1 MNQYAQPPPPHVP
14 LPTDSGSP
22 TSTSEM
28 MVPPMPHPQ
37 SMYYAPLEA
46 KSECWPP
53 GHGIQPPQMQPP
65 SNESEALPPLCA
77 GCRLRI
83 EDKFYLSAVDVKWHS
98 ACLKCAE
105 CGVELETQSSCFER
119 DGHIYCREDYRRYN
133 FFFFSLEFFTCN
145 LNFCRIYNVNKCAR
159 CHLEIQ
165 PSDLVMKARQFLFHV
180 DCFRCDT
187 CGVVLKKGDLFGMFD
202 DHLYC
207 RLHYDVAAA
216 AADLIH
222 PPSHGPFTPD
232 PMGHSPDGGQPYP
245 GVHMPFAPG
254 GPFPGPPPPG
264 SGDPVGWY
272 PPPDFPP
279 MGPGGNG
286 PPGPGD
292 FQYGDNNNE
301 PMLKKRRGRKKRKV
315 ETFAA
320 MNNYLEASGYPPGMD
335 GQGAPGKTKRARTS
349 FKHHQLRIMKHHF
362 QINQNPDSRELKILS
377 QKTQLD
383 KKVLQVRNSKT
394 HPIPSLVFTKR
405 FFF

>member
-133 FFFFSLEFFTCN
+133 FLIFFLSRIFYLQFEFLQDLQCQQMRPVPPRDSALRSSHESQAVPVSRRLLPVRHLRSRLEERRP
-145 LNFCRIYNVNKCAR
+145 LW
-159 CHLEIQ
+159 
-165 PSDLVMKARQFLFHV
+165 HV
-180 DCFRCDT
+180 
-187 CGVVLKKGDLFGMFD
+187 
-202 DHLYC
+202 
-207 RLHYDVAAA
+207 
-216 AADLIH
+216 
-222 PPSHGPFTPD
+222 
-232 PMGHSPDGGQPYP
+232 
-245 GVHMPFAPG
+245 
-254 GPFPGPPPPG
+254 
-264 SGDPVGWY
+264 
-272 PPPDFPP
+272 
-279 MGPGGNG
+279 
-286 PPGPGD
+286 
-292 FQYGDNNNE
+292 
-301 PMLKKRRGRKKRKV
+301 
-315 ETFAA
+315 
-320 MNNYLEASGYPPGMD
+320 
-335 GQGAPGKTKRARTS
+335 
-349 FKHHQLRIMKHHF
+349 
-362 QINQNPDSRELKILS
+362 
-377 QKTQLD
+377 
-383 KKVLQVRNSKT
+383 
-394 HPIPSLVFTKR
+394 
-405 FFF
+405 